1 MSGRGSIYFGDTG
14 DQLTSFDLNNLWVLL
29 EQAHSWLLSQL
40 AAHLLLRLLQEK
52 PEKMVLCGTEMQRN
66 WNSTNPWRKSWTKL
80 TKHGDGGE
88 AADRWFKR
96 PSCCF
101 KNLVY
106 KSRIPQFLTYA
117 STPPVIAKS

>member
-1 MSGRGSIYFGDTG
+1 MFGKGSNYFGDTG

-29 EQAHSWLLSQL
+29 EQAHSWPLSQL
-40 AAHLLLRLLQEK
+40 AAHLLLRPLQEK
-52 PEKMVLCGTEMQRN
+52 PEKVGLRGTEMQRN
-66 WNSTNPWRKSWTKL
+66 WNSTNPWRKSWKKL

-88 AADRWFKR
+88 AADGWFKR

-106 KSRIPQFLTYA
+106 YTHLEYLNY
-117 STPPVIAKS
+117 